1 MSLTIFWSAIF
12 NHACNMSIAINART
26 HDCGFCIS
34 ANFVKRGSSLKCE
47 IGEGRVE
54 HQDLLNVLSQI

>member
-1 MSLTIFWSAIF
+1 
-12 NHACNMSIAINART
+12 MSIAINART